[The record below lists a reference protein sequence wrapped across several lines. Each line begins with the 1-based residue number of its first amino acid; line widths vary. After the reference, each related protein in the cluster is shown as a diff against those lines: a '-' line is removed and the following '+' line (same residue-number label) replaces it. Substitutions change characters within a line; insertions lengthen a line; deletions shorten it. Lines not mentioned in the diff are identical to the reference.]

1 MCNHVRRKGGWG
13 MLGGTIR
20 WVGMLGGTIRWVG
33 DVGRYYKVGGAC
45 WEVL

>member
-20 WVGMLGGTIRWVG
+20 WVVDVGRYYKVGG
-33 DVGRYYKVGGAC
+33 DVGRYYKVGGRC